1 MIEFLFVYD
10 ILFQGIHNY
19 IYINLMSTFVIIE
32 ININSLSFVKLLNI
46 GYNKV
51 HLFLNHITKV

>member
-32 ININSLSFVKLLNI
+32 ININSLSFVKLLNT